1 MAVDSAA
8 IIYGV
13 WLPKPATMQ
22 KVIDSIC
29 RSLFFLGGGGQKK
42 TTLLPLHLSLQ
53 VLFELHG
60 AISPIMKLL
69 KNSENMYKDY
79 TV

>member
-29 RSLFFLGGGGQKK
+29 RSLFFWGRGTNKIDN
-42 TTLLPLHLSLQ
+42 PFPPVPELSNP
-53 VLFELHG
+53 FELHR

-69 KNSENMYKDY
+69 KNSENM
-79 TV
+79 